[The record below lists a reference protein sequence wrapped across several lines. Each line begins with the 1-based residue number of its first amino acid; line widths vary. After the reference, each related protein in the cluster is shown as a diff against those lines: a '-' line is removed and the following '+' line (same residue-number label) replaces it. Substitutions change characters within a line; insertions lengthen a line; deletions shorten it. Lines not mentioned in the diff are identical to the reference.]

1 MLYINFQCKLE
12 YLVIHHINYFQ
23 VINVYSSYLLG
34 VVGDDCHMMPTW
46 LVNWLLEF
54 RPDTEPGKND
64 NEIVAKKNGPV
75 NRCADAYFKKDKVS
89 SIALMYAYM
98 GYK

>member
-1 MLYINFQCKLE
+1 MQIGI
-12 YLVIHHINYFQ
+12 VIHHLNYFQ
-23 VINVYSSYLLG
+23 VINAYSPYLLG
-34 VVGDDCHMMPTW
+34 VVGDDRHIMPTW

-64 NEIVAKKNGPV
+64 NEVVAKKNGPV
-75 NRCADAYFKKDKVS
+75 NRCTDEYFKKDKVS
-89 SIALMYAYM
+89 STALMYAYM

>member
-1 MLYINFQCKLE
+1 MQIGI
-12 YLVIHHINYFQ
+12 VIHHLNYFQ
-23 VINVYSSYLLG
+23 VINAYSSYLLG
-34 VVGDDCHMMPTW
+34 VVGDDRHIMPTW

-64 NEIVAKKNGPV
+64 NEVVAKKNGPV
-75 NRCADAYFKKDKVS
+75 NRCTDEYLKKDKVS
-89 SIALMYAYM
+89 STALMYAYM